1 MERKKRLA
9 EPWKWRRIESMV
21 AEKEPPTKRAPRKD
35 GGGIYKSLDN
45 VGWAKLMAESLK
57 GAEDKD
63 MSDKYGVP
71 ISTIRQRRYNDPA
84 WRVAHERVKD
94 ISMIGTKN
102 VVETAKTTPLSLVE
116 IAALNPE
123 LLANFTYNAL
133 KVAIDQGLIPLP
145 TSWSEAKT
153 AMEMMRKST
162 GQDDKTTNIKVNLW
176 SGGGASPAPSVTVE
190 AEIVSQESQEDWI

>member
-1 MERKKRLA
+1 
-9 EPWKWRRIESMV
+9 MV
-21 AEKEPPTKRAPRKD
+21 AEQEPPNKRRQRKD
-35 GGGIYKSLDN
+35 GTTGQYATLSN
-45 VGWAKLMAESLK
+45 AEWARLMAESLK
-57 GAEDKD
+57 GGNDNELAI
-63 MSDKYGVP
+63 KYGV
-71 ISTIRQRRYNDPA
+71 SVGTLRQRRYNDSA
-84 WRVAHERVKD
+84 WRVAHDRVKD
-94 ISMIGTKN
+94 IDKIGTKN
-102 VVETAKTTPLSLVE
+102 AVVVSQTTPLTLAE

-162 GQDDKTTNIKVNLW
+162 GQDDKTTNIQVNLW

-190 AEIVSQESQEDWI
+190 AEIVSQESQDDWI